1 MFAQRRQN
9 RSGVK
14 KGIDNDD
21 ARKKR
26 ADVTISLRKKNREEQ
41 MLKRR
46 MNTSAPVVNNENVNS
61 MNTDINN
68 FSSSGPLPKLSKADI
83 KQRLLSID
91 TLVSKLHSNNATDH
105 LQATIEFRR
114 MLSVEDNP
122 PIQAVIDSGVVPRLM
137 EFLGYDH
144 EEKLQFEAAWT
155 ITNIASGTTS
165 HTRCVVQHGGI
176 PAFVKL
182 LSSPNSEVREQAVWA
197 LGNIAGDSSDYRDL
211 VLKTN
216 NSMQRLI
223 TILHNNEVEPKLTMV
238 RNATWC
244 MSNFCRGKPK
254 PEFSFIKDCI
264 PVLAKLI
271 MKNDP
276 EVLTDSCWALSYV
289 TDDQTQGNVKIQSVI
304 QCPGVAKRL
313 IYLLQHG
320 TSAVQIPALR
330 TIGNIVTGDDNQTQ
344 IMLNERPLPALL
356 GTLSCQRK
364 SLRKEACWTISNI
377 TAGTSEQ
384 IQQVISANLIPPLVN
399 ILKEDQFDVQKE
411 AAWAIANIT
420 TGGHE
425 EQTKFLVSQAAI
437 PALCAMFNCGD
448 AKIIIV
454 AMDAIDN
461 ILGVGKKIAEQ
472 NCQNKYDESWS
483 GNAFCDIVESCG
495 GLDSI
500 EELQQHENEEI
511 YEKSVQILQK
521 YFDSEEDE
529 DAGMV
534 PQVNANTDQ
543 FSFGMADQSS
553 GVQFNF

>member
-1 MFAQRRQN
+1 
-9 RSGVK
+9 
-14 KGIDNDD
+14 
-21 ARKKR
+21 
-26 ADVTISLRKKNREEQ
+26 
-41 MLKRR
+41 
-46 MNTSAPVVNNENVNS
+46 MNMNGSSTTSTS
-61 MNTDINN
+61 
-68 FSSSGPLPKLSKADI
+68 LPKLSKADI
-83 KQRLLSID
+83 KQRLTNID
-91 TLVSKLHSNNATDH
+91 QLVSKLHSNDPNDR

-114 MLSVEDNP
+114 MLSVEDSP
-122 PIQAVIDSGVVPRLM
+122 PIQDVINSGVVPRLM
-137 EFLGYDH
+137 EFLSYNN

-211 VLKTN
+211 VLKTG

-223 TILHNNEVEPKLTMV
+223 TILANNQVAPKLTMI

-254 PEFSFIKDCI
+254 PEFSSIKDCI

-304 QCPGVAKRL
+304 QCPGIAKRL

-411 AAWAIANIT
+411 AAWALGNIT
-420 TGGHE
+420 SGGTD
-425 EQTKFLVSQAAI
+425 EQTKFVVSQGCI
-437 PALCAMFNCGD
+437 PALCAMFSCDD

-454 AMDAIDN
+454 VLDAIEKILEAGKRNIDAMD
-461 ILGVGKKIAEQ
+461 GVNDYADAVE
-472 NCQNKYDESWS
+472 D
-483 GNAFCDIVESCG
+483 CD
-495 GLDSI
+495 
-500 EELQQHENEEI
+500 
-511 YEKSVQILQK
+511 
-521 YFDSEEDE
+521 
-529 DAGMV
+529 
-534 PQVNANTDQ
+534 
-543 FSFGMADQSS
+543 
-553 GVQFNF
+553 

>member
-9 RSGVK
+9 RCGVK
-14 KGIDNDD
+14 KGIDNDES
-21 ARKKR
+21 RKKR

-41 MLKRR
+41 MQKRR
-46 MNTSAPVVNNENVNS
+46 MNASTPVENNENVNS
-61 MNTDINN
+61 MNTNIIG
-68 FSSSGPLPKLSKADI
+68 SSSGPLPKLSKADI
-83 KQRLLSID
+83 KQRLTNID
-91 TLVSKLHSNNATDH
+91 HLVSNLHSNNADDR

-114 MLSVEDNP
+114 MLSVEDSP

-137 EFLGYDH
+137 EFLSYNNQ
-144 EEKLQFEAAWT
+144 EKLQFESAWT

-176 PAFVKL
+176 PAFVNL
-182 LSSPNSEVREQAVWA
+182 LSSPNSDVREQAVWA

-211 VLKTN
+211 VLKTG

-223 TILHNNEVEPKLTMV
+223 TILVNNQIEPKLTMT

-254 PEFSFIKDCI
+254 PEFSSIKDCI

-320 TSAVQIPALR
+320 TNAVQIPALR
-330 TIGNIVTGDDNQTQ
+330 TIGNIVTGDDHQTQ
-344 IMLNERPLPALL
+344 TMLNEKPLPALL
-356 GTLSCQRK
+356 GILSCQRK

-377 TAGTSEQ
+377 TAGTATQ
-384 IQQVISANLIPPLVN
+384 IQEVISANLIPPLVN
-399 ILKEDQFDVQKE
+399 ILREDQFDVQKE

-420 TGGHE
+420 TGGNE

-437 PALCAMFNCGD
+437 PALCGMFGCGD

-454 AMDAIDN
+454 ALDAIDN
-461 ILGVGKKIAEQ
+461 ILKIGHKIGQLNSE
-472 NCQNKYDESWS
+472 NSNDSWG
-483 GNAFCDIVESCG
+483 GNAFCDAVDECG
-495 GLDSI
+495 GLDAI
-500 EELQQHENEEI
+500 EELQQHENEDV
-511 YEKSVQILQK
+511 YDKCVNILK
-521 YFDSEEDE
+521 NYFDSEEDE
-529 DAGMV
+529 DAGMA
-534 PQVNANTDQ
+534 PQVNTSTDQ
-543 FSFGMADQSS
+543 FSFGLS
-553 GVQFNF
+553 GQAPGAQFSF